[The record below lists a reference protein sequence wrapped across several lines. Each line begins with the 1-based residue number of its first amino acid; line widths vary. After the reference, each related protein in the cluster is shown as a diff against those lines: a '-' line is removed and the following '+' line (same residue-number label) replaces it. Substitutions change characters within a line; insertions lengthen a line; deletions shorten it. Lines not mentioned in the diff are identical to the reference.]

1 MKKIKIKK
9 PKNLKAKQSK
19 NLKAKQSKNLK
30 AKKPVNHHDMFF
42 KSFYCE
48 PDFALELFK
57 LIFHKTEFKVYNW
70 KHLKTEKDSLKDKR
84 ADLVFSVPLKSYPSL
99 KVKIL
104 ILLEHKSAY
113 DPQLFSQ
120 LLYYQSLLHEESC
133 KKGQAFPIIPVVFY
147 HGKTPW
153 KWAKSFQ
160 DTVYKGFLR
169 KTPVRLR
176 RNMINYEIRLLDV
189 HEPKVGRVFKDKSF
203 KSRGAL
209 YLLKEIWRLKLTH
222 EDFKKVL
229 AGFSDF
235 SGSRRQGLMQD
246 VSDYLQAVLR
256 EGERVKKLWNK
267 AEQELIEQGIYKKGG
282 YMNISEYMAEKH
294 RMKGLRK
301 GRREGRMEGL
311 QEGRMEGLQEGR
323 MERDKEVILNMLKKN
338 LDIKLVSEVTGLS
351 VKEIKKLKNGAKLK
365 NGS

>member
-1 MKKIKIKK
+1 
-9 PKNLKAKQSK
+9 
-19 NLKAKQSKNLK
+19 
-30 AKKPVNHHDMFF
+30 MF
-42 KSFYCE
+42 CRR
-48 PDFALELFK
+48 DL
-57 LIFHKTEFKVYNW
+57 
-70 KHLKTEKDSLKDKR
+70 HLCLAT
-84 ADLVFSVPLKSYPSL
+84 
-99 KVKIL
+99 
-104 ILLEHKSAY
+104 
-113 DPQLFSQ
+113 
-120 LLYYQSLLHEESC
+120 
-133 KKGQAFPIIPVVFY
+133 
-147 HGKTPW
+147 
-153 KWAKSFQ
+153 
-160 DTVYKGFLR
+160 
-169 KTPVRLR
+169 
-176 RNMINYEIRLLDV
+176 
-189 HEPKVGRVFKDKSF
+189 
-203 KSRGAL
+203 SRGAL

-267 AEQELIEQGIYKKGG
+267 AEQELIEQGIFKKGG

-311 QEGRMEGLQEGR
+311 QKGRMEGLQEGQT
-323 MERDKEVILNMLKKN
+323 KVILNMLKKN